1 VSLDGRNPVRSF
13 LEKRSVEYGIR
24 RADCIVTQT
33 TDQATLLLRNY
44 NRKADA
50 IIPNF
55 HPQPSEAIDK
65 SGQRIVAWVAGIKPW
80 KRPEVFIALAAA
92 LRDLADV
99 RFVMIGADATGGG
112 ERPWARA
119 LLERA
124 RSLPN
129 VEYLGA
135 RSQAE
140 VNQLLA
146 RAHVFVNTSRYE
158 GFPNTFIQAWMRE
171 VPVVSLHVDPDRLLE
186 TQQVGIFCGGEE
198 ARLAQAVRNLL
209 TDSALRSRYAEK
221 ARAYATARHSMAN
234 ATGLAEL
241 LDTCEARA

>member
-1 VSLDGRNPVRSF
+1 M
-13 LEKRSVEYGIR
+13 
-24 RADCIVTQT
+24 
-33 TDQATLLLRNY
+33 TDTDL
-44 NRKADA
+44 
-50 IIPNF
+50 
-55 HPQPSEAIDK
+55 
-65 SGQRIVAWVAGIKPW
+65 W
-80 KRPEVFIALAAA
+80 A

-112 ERPWARA
+112 ERPWAQA

-129 VEYLGA
+129 LEYLGA
-135 RSQAE
+135 RSQAQ

-209 TDSALRSRYAEK
+209 TDSALRSRYA
-221 ARAYATARHSMAN
+221 ARLSTNAIAPTRIRLTAQDVSRLN
-234 ATGLAEL
+234 QLR
-241 LDTCEARA
+241 DTNLRPR